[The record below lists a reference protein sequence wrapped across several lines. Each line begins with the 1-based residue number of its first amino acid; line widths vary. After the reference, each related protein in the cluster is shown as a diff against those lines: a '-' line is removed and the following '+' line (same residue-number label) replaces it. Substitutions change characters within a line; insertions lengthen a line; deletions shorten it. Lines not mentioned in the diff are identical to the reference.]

1 MSGAGGSGAGAGG
14 SGAGGSGAGGSG
26 ASAAGAAGAP
36 PVGAAAPP
44 GAAAA
49 AIAVPSFREVQAAE
63 RSRAALPSNPLRAG
77 APSGCGGGGGG
88 PLAMNPLAFIGGG
101 GGAAPAAP
109 APALAH
115 PPPQQQQ
122 YYYPPAAP
130 PVMQPRPP
138 VPPPAYAPPPPPPPR
153 LPAPPGGAA
162 GAPAAR
168 DPPPNPAMITVSR
181 RQEGN
186 PVLRLLRHARW
197 QFGDVA
203 PDFLLGAA
211 TAALF
216 LSLRFHLLRPEYLHG
231 RLRELGRAFRL
242 RIVLVLVDA
251 EDAAAPLADVTRA
264 CIAHEATLLCAF
276 SALEAA
282 RYLETLKM

>member
-1 MSGAGGSGAGAGG
+1 MSGSGAGVSGGGAGTSAGG
-14 SGAGGSGAGGSG
+14 APP
-26 ASAAGAAGAP
+26 AGAP
-36 PVGAAAPP
+36 PLP
-44 GAAAA
+44 GA

-63 RSRAALPSNPLRAG
+63 RARGPPSNPLRAG
-77 APSGCGGGGGG
+77 VAGAGGAA
-88 PLAMNPLAFIGGG
+88 LAMNPLAFLGGGG
-101 GGAAPAAP
+101 GGAAPTAP
-109 APALAH
+109 APAH
-115 PPPQQQQ
+115 PPPQRPYRQQQQQQQQQQ

-130 PVMQPRPP
+130 PLMQPRPP
-138 VPPPAYAPPPPPPPR
+138 APPPAYAAPPPPPAH
-153 LPAPPGGAA
+153 LAAPSAGAA
-162 GAPAAR
+162 TAPAAR
-168 DPPPNPAMITVSR
+168 DPPPNPATITVSR

-242 RIVLVLVDA
+242 RVVLVLVDA

-264 CIAHEATLLCAF
+264 CIAHEATLICAF
-276 SALEAA
+276 SAQEAA